1 MAIHPLSWPLEI
13 FLMAQKRNPQ
23 IWRQSE
29 KSETHR
35 HINCFT
41 RRYFFWWSVS
51 ESCDLKWPGR
61 VFWVSVFSAD
71 QTRHRFGNTRS
82 WTNTELL
89 TKSRFHVFCWS
100 DEQIWEKQEIGFDLF
115 HKTEITRHWRRS
127 NWFQIV
133 RWWDFNRLSVI
144 HKATH
149 SLLTLN
155 SVYISVYMHMFLV
168 INILLSNSMLQ
179 NV

>member
-51 ESCDLKWPGR
+51 ESCDLKRPGR

-133 RWWDFNRLSVI
+133 RWWDFNRLSMI
-144 HKATH
+144 HNDATH

-155 SVYISVYMHMFLV
+155 SVYISVYMPMFLV
-168 INILLSNSMLQ
+168 INILLSNSMFS
-179 NV
+179 